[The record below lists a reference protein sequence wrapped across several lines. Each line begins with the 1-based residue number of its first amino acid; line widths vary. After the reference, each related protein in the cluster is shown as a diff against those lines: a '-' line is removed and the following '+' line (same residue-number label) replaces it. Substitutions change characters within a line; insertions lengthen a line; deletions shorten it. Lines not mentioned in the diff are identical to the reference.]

1 MRKRIAVIVCG
12 LVLAVVGVPAA
23 PAFAD
28 SGVTCANVADYG
40 ETPEPIIIARTC
52 IAWDDLPAGDKWT
65 LHQSK
70 IWNPPA
76 APNLYF
82 DVYFYYNTG
91 ASGGTEGVANNR
103 TRIRNPGSVGQYTA
117 KFTIIVANPADVWCM
132 YMVPRRHH
140 VEHTNC

>member
-1 MRKRIAVIVCG
+1 MRKRIALIVCG

-91 ASGGTEGVANNR
+91 ASGGTRASPTTGPASATPAASVS
-103 TRIRNPGSVGQYTA
+103 TRPSSR
-117 KFTIIVANPADVWCM
+117 
-132 YMVPRRHH
+132 
-140 VEHTNC
+140 